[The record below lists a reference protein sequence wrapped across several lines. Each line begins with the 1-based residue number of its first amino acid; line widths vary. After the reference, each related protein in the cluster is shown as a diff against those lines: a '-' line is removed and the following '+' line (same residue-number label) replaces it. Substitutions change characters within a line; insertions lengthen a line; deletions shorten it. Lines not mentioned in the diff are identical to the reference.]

1 MNTMNKTTRKTKAGI
16 FETIKAVRLTPEQE
30 LITDKMA
37 QESLD
42 SLNKSIQES
51 MAKKAKR
58 VSS

>member
-1 MNTMNKTTRKTKAGI
+1 MNTMNKTTRKTKVGI